1 MTLSKKDF
9 KKQFKNMNNIIINGK
24 IKIFMIVRFLN
35 RIYKTKMILHL
46 A

>member
-9 KKQFKNMNNIIINGK
+9 KKQFKNMNNIINNGK
-24 IKIFMIVRFLN
+24 IKNFMIARFLN
-35 RIYKTKMILHL
+35 RIYRTKMILHL